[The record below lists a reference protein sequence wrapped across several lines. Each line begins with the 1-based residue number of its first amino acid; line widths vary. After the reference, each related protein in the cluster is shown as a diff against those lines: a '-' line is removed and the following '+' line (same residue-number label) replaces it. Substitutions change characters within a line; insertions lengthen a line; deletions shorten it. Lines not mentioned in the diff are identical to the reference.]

1 MVGLG
6 ESTFLLLEYSVEHL
20 IEYSAGR
27 ASYSPAAVTQV
38 KVTVRKA
45 VSWFLH
51 GTLQQSINQSINQSM
66 AVTDAGTKVPLY
78 PYHTFYTLL
87 VFKST

>member
-51 GTLQQSINQSINQSM
+51 GTLQQSAISN
-66 AVTDAGTKVPLY
+66 ADEVTYVPLVY
-78 PYHTFYTLL
+78 IRITLL
-87 VFKST
+87 IIATII